1 MSATSVGLHAVLGDT
16 GTPDEAF
23 DPSAPGWHG
32 TVVVRRSPREL
43 VWPVAFLSVPPLTAL
58 VTWFSTGDPVDM
70 VLSAVLVF
78 ALMVVLDLRRPRH
91 RG

>member
-1 MSATSVGLHAVLGDT
+1 MNTTSGGVHAVLGNT
-16 GTPDEAF
+16 VTPEEALG
-23 DPSAPGWHG
+23 PSAPGWHG

-43 VWPVAFLSVPPLTAL
+43 AWPGAFLSVPPVTAL

-70 VLSAVLVF
+70 VLAAVLAF
-78 ALMVVLDLRRPRH
+78 AVMVVLDLRRPRR